1 MSAYPQSDRD
11 VRVPFE
17 TLRGLVAEIFHAC
30 EMSPADAELLADSLA
45 AADLSGLHSH
55 GCLRVPEYVK
65 KLRGGGVNPQG
76 KPHIVSDRA
85 GSMVI
90 DGDNSMG
97 QIGSTFAMQQT
108 IDRARQTGV
117 AVAAV
122 RGSNHCGAMAYYVK
136 MAAAA
141 GMIGLASTNALP
153 TMAPWGG
160 LEKIVGINPL
170 GVAIPAGEEPDIVF
184 DAAFAGSS
192 HGKIRVF
199 QQKGLE
205 IPPTW
210 AFDREGRPTTDV
222 SAAVEGLLQPIGG
235 HKGVGL
241 AMVWGLLSSL
251 LSGAAYGTETG
262 DMVSGP
268 RPGVDGHLFLALNVE
283 FFCDPEELRRRVDRA
298 IREVR
303 ESAKRPDVEKLYSPG
318 ELEHETEQQYRRD
331 GIPLNEE
338 TTEGLRDAATALG
351 VVWPFRVS

>member
-1 MSAYPQSDRD
+1 MSAYPQSDSD
-11 VRVPFE
+11 VRLEFE
-17 TLRGLVAEIFHAC
+17 TLRGFVAAIFRAC
-30 EMSPADAELLADSLA
+30 EMTPADAQLLADSLA

-76 KPHIVSDRA
+76 RPHIVSDRA
-85 GSMVI
+85 GALVI

-97 QIGSTFAMQQT
+97 QIGSVFAMQQA

-117 AVAAV
+117 AMTAV
-122 RGSNHCGAMAYYVK
+122 RGSNHCGALAYYVK
-136 MAAAA
+136 MAAAE
-141 GMIGLASTNALP
+141 GMIGIASTNALP

-160 LEKIVGINPL
+160 LDKIVGINPL
-170 GVAIPAGEEPDIVF
+170 GVAIPAGDEPDIVF

-210 AFDREGRPTTDV
+210 AFDREGRPTTDA
-222 SAAVEGLLQPIGG
+222 SDAIEGLLQPIGG

-268 RPGVDGHLFLALNVE
+268 RPGVDGHVFMAVNIE
-283 FFCDPEELRRRVDRA
+283 FFCDPDELRRRVDRA

-303 ESAKRPDVEKLYSPG
+303 KSARRPDVERLYSPG
-318 ELEHETEQQYRRD
+318 ELEHETEQRQRRE
-331 GIPLNEE
+331 GIPLSEE
-338 TTEGLRDAATALG
+338 SMSGLRTAAAELD
-351 VVWPFRVS
+351 VPCPL